1 MFRLSFPRITAL
13 KQIGRRD
20 RRLGDGL
27 KLGQCILKGY
37 CQGYVSVT
45 LVAMPENEMDPAA
58 STQQFR
64 AFAQAGQAEDSGSR
78 VNLSLIVAAVAA
90 LVAIVAV
97 IAVVSLS

>member
-1 MFRLSFPRITAL
+1 
-13 KQIGRRD
+13 
-20 RRLGDGL
+20 
-27 KLGQCILKGY
+27 
-37 CQGYVSVT
+37 
-45 LVAMPENEMDPAA
+45 MPENEMDPAA